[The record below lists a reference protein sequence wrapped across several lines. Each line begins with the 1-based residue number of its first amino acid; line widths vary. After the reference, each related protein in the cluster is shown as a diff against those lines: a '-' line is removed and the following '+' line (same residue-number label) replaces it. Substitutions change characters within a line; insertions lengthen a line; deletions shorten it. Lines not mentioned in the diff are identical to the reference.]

1 MLTHPLRNLLDWLF
15 LRLSGGDGIRAD
27 ELRARATASF
37 LAFMMASYLPLAGA
51 VALLVIHRP
60 QPVDQDQARDQITM
74 VEDYSM
80 RYVNTYLKDP
90 TNTAAIKEFYDGEV
104 PASALP
110 PGGRALWAAS
120 ALPGV
125 VVDGFRTYSV
135 IVTAEIPK
143 AANSASMVPIKLQT
157 YVSADTNNR
166 LRAVALPFTRPDRP
180 AGKSVELST
189 SMLVSED
196 RPVYSTVTGFLSA
209 MLTGVGDI
217 TPYIAYGSSL
227 AASNPPQFTTL
238 SIERVETNSE
248 LATAQTVPPKATDI
262 EVNVRAVAQTPSGV
276 LMPQDFPL
284 VMSVAAGHWQVDRI
298 NDAPSIVAPNDSDS
312 ESPTTTPPTTSTTAT
327 TAPGFAP
334 SNASEGN

>member
-1 MLTHPLRNLLDWLF
+1 MLTHPLRNLLDRLF
-15 LRLSGGDGIRAD
+15 LRLSGGDAIRAD
-27 ELRARATASF
+27 ELRARVTASF
-37 LAFMMASYLPLAGA
+37 LAFMMVSYLPLAGA
-51 VALLVIHRP
+51 VLLLVIHRP

-90 TNTAAIKEFYDGEV
+90 SNTAAIKEFYDGDV

-125 VVDGFRTYSV
+125 VVEGFRTYSV

-143 AANSASMVPIKLQT
+143 AANAASMVSIKLQT
-157 YVSADTNNR
+157 LISADTNNR
-166 LRAVALPFTRPDRP
+166 LRAVALPFSRTDRP
-180 AGKSVELST
+180 AGQSVELAT
-189 SMLVSED
+189 SLLVSED
-196 RPVYSTVTGFLSA
+196 RPVYSTVSGFLSA

-217 TPYIAYGSSL
+217 TPYVAYGSSL
-227 AASNPPQFTTL
+227 TAAKPPRFTTL
-238 SIERVETNSE
+238 SIERVQTNSE
-248 LATAQTVPPKATDI
+248 LATAQNVPPKANGI
-262 EVNVRAVAQTPSGV
+262 EVNVRVIAQTPSGV

-298 NDAPSIVAPNDSDS
+298 NDAPSILAPNDSDS
-312 ESPTTTPPTTSTTAT
+312 ESPATTPTTSSTAT
-327 TAPGFAP
+327 TAPRFTTSSTP
-334 SNASEGN
+334 EGN